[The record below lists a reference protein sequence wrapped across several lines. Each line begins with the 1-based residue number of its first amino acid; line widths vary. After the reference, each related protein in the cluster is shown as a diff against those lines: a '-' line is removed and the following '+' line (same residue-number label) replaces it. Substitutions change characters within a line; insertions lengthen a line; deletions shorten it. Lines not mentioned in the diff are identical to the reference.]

1 MADVKRCMRACGY
14 SLSKLAFT
22 PKSAVVL
29 ALLFFR
35 MKDYYRNLRK
45 FLLDYGETINAFG
58 LMSNLIAS
66 AQFYLIAG
74 IGLMLILSDA
84 PFYDQAQQY
93 VLARARKMPWLV
105 GQLLCVLAAAGIFLL
120 ALLAMQHLML
130 WNCLDYGRGWGRAIN
145 TLARTSMADGY
156 GIHMPFSRDFMRL
169 WSVRRCFALSM
180 ALCWG
185 GYTVCALVMFN
196 INLVT
201 RSKAGLLAAILMLLL
216 DMVMDFGVDVRYYVL
231 SVASLGRLP
240 LLNTGN
246 HPYYPRPALAM
257 SVLWGSFFVNLAAAL
272 GIGRRSE
279 LSRGAP

>member
-1 MADVKRCMRACGY
+1 M
-14 SLSKLAFT
+14 
-22 PKSAVVL
+22 
-29 ALLFFR
+29 
-35 MKDYYRNLRK
+35 
-45 FLLDYGETINAFG
+45 
-58 LMSNLIAS
+58 
-66 AQFYLIAG
+66 
-74 IGLMLILSDA
+74 
-84 PFYDQAQQY
+84 
-93 VLARARKMPWLV
+93 
-105 GQLLCVLAAAGIFLL
+105 LAAAGIFLL

-130 WNCLDYGRGWGRAIN
+130 WDCLDYGRGWGRAIN

-272 GIGRRSE
+272 GLGRRSE